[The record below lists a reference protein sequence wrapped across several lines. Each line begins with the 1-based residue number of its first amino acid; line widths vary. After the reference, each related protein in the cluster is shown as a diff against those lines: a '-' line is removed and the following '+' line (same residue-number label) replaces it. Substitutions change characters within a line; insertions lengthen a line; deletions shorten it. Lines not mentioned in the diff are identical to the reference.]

1 MKITIPAFTQLFAIM
16 LVGIL
21 SGCTRGPM
29 PPNKESADKV
39 ADRIQEAGKNVT
51 EKEVED
57 GKASDEGKKA
67 LVNKMIVEPFERA
80 GYDLNATLEDFA
92 VRLRDK
98 NFTQDEGEVIMLVM
112 SIYGE
117 QAEDLAHFGFISD
130 QTLKDLDKVYKNSR
144 VRDAE
149 AAAAAAQKK
158 LEDAK
163 SDAASAN
170 AQAERAVAE
179 AKRAF
184 DQVTANQN
192 LQYRNREAE
201 GAESDV
207 ALAKS
212 RYDKAVEDLK
222 VVKDLYR
229 NYAEEEVKNC
239 AKTVKEKEE
248 KYQSKLEEV
257 EAYKTRITEEAAKVL
272 EDAKMRQAETAK
284 ALQIATEQAAANA
297 AK

>member
-21 SGCTRGPM
+21 SGCSRGPM

-67 LVNKMIVEPFERA
+67 LMHKMLVEPFENA

-98 NFTQDEGEVIMLVM
+98 SFTQDEGEVMMLVM

-117 QAEDLAHFGFISD
+117 QAEDLAHFGFISE
-130 QTLKDLDKVYKNSR
+130 QTLKDLDKVYKNSK

-149 AAAAAAQKK
+149 AAAQKK
-158 LEDAK
+158 LDDAK
-163 SDAASAN
+163 VIAATAN
-170 AQAERAVAE
+170 AQAEAVVARAE
-179 AKRAF
+179 AALV
-184 DQVTANQN
+184 QATTNSQNVT
-192 LQYRNREAE
+192 
-201 GAESDV
+201 
-207 ALAKS
+207 
-212 RYDKAVEDLK
+212 
-222 VVKDLYR
+222 
-229 NYAEEEVKNC
+229 
-239 AKTVKEKEE
+239 
-248 KYQSKLEEV
+248 
-257 EAYKTRITEEAAKVL
+257 EAAKVL
-272 EDAKMRQAETAK
+272 EDAKTQQAETAK
-284 ALQIATEQAAANA
+284 ALQVATDQAAANA
-297 AK
+297 AR